1 MLFRRKSRTERMI
14 GAARRLVPSRRTVA
28 AATAGMA
35 GGLAVVTA
43 ASSGVSALRQKLAG

>member
-14 GAARRLVPSRRTVA
+14 DAARRLVPSRRAA
-28 AATAGMA
+28 AATAGLA
-35 GGLAVVTA
+35 GGLAMVTA